1 VATAQDVAG
10 ARSHRCPRL
19 DTLSGGAD
27 GGDMKRM
34 GRAAFL
40 ASGAIGVAARG
51 AAIAT
56 QLQRVSPRQ
65 LRQFL
70 RRVELSAQFLRDV
83 ARGAYP
89 HVPWRTAGALVAAL
103 AYFVA
108 PLDAVPD
115 FIPLTGLL
123 DDAAVLSLVFGAAEA
138 DLRRYCAWRG
148 ADAEPYF
155 GAAEAVES

>member
-1 VATAQDVAG
+1 
-10 ARSHRCPRL
+10 
-19 DTLSGGAD
+19 
-27 GGDMKRM
+27 MKRM

-40 ASGAIGVAARG
+40 ASGAVGIAARG
-51 AAIAT
+51 AAIAA
-56 QLQRVSPRQ
+56 QLRRVSPRQ

-70 RRVELSAQFLRDV
+70 GQVELSAQFLGDV

-108 PLDAVPD
+108 PIDAVPD

-123 DDAAVLSLVFGAAEA
+123 DDAAVLSLVFGAAES

-148 ADAEPYF
+148 APAEPFF
-155 GAAEAVES
+155 GAADAAGS